1 LDEQS
6 VFPNATD
13 QTLITKLHSH
23 FGGGQGQQG
32 GKAKKH
38 PKYEEPRFADK
49 LPNFGIYHYAGI
61 FFPRSFSFVLAQN

>member
-1 LDEQS
+1 

-23 FGGGQGQQG
+23 FGGSAQAAG
-32 GKAKKH
+32 GKGKKH

-49 LPNFGIYHYAGI
+49 SPNCGVYHYAGKTI
-61 FFPRSFSFVLAQN
+61 A